1 MKFFWL
7 SDSGS
12 GGSSLTSSSTSP
24 SSSSSTTNL
33 GILLNDFSFRSIYSF
48 ILATSTE
55 ALEHIIYLIVVYLL
69 VCLSLYKLTFLET
82 GSRFLRLLKI
92 IKSIRFPTKPASGNK
107 RVLIVTSHPDDECMF
122 FGPLILAL
130 TKRLDCQPYVLCL
143 SNGNHEKLGNV
154 RRDEL
159 WSSCQMLGIP
169 ASNVIL
175 VNATHLQ
182 DDPNI
187 EWKTESI
194 AALVLNTVE
203 SLDIQAIITF
213 DRDGVSHH
221 PNHCAVYYATA
232 SLCLANLL
240 PKDCKFYTLE
250 SINIIR
256 KYLSIFDLLCTCLM
270 STHWCILSWKEA
282 SIIRHAMRKHTSQM
296 KWFRWLYIY
305 FSRYMFINSIREVN
319 LSDVELEMQIHEN

>member
-1 MKFFWL
+1 MKFSWL
-7 SDSGS
+7 SYIGS
-12 GGSSLTSSSTSP
+12 GGSSFSSSTSA
-24 SSSSSTTNL
+24 SSGSTDL
-33 GILLNDFSFRSIYSF
+33 SELLSDLSFKSVYSF
-48 ILATSTE
+48 VLATSTE
-55 ALEHIIYLIVVYLL
+55 ALEHIIYLILVYLL

-82 GSRFLRLLKI
+82 GSRFLRLLKV
-92 IKSIRFPTKPASGNK
+92 IKSIRLPSKPAANK
-107 RVLIVTSHPDDECMF
+107 RVLFVTSHPDDECMF

-130 TKRLDCQPYVLCL
+130 TKRLDCQPFVLCL
-143 SNGNHEKLGNV
+143 SNGNFEKLGNV

-159 WSSCQMLGIP
+159 WSSCQLLGIP

-175 VNATHLQ
+175 VNATHLP

-203 SLDIQAIITF
+203 SLDIQAIFTF

-240 PKDCKFYTLE
+240 PKECKFYTLD
-250 SINIIR
+250 SVNILR

-282 SIIRHAMRKHTSQM
+282 SIIRHAMREHNSQM

-305 FSRYMFINSIREVN
+305 FSRYMFINSLREVN
-319 LSDVELEMQIHEN
+319 LADVELEMQIHEN

>member
-1 MKFFWL
+1 MKFSWL
-7 SDSGS
+7 SDSSGS
-12 GGSSLTSSSTSP
+12 GGSSINSGTNSI
-24 SSSSSTTNL
+24 SSTTDFAT
-33 GILLNDFSFRSIYSF
+33 LLNDFSIKSVYSF

-82 GSRFLRLLKI
+82 GCRFLRLLKI
-92 IKSIRFPTKPASGNK
+92 IKSTRLPCIPFANK
-107 RVLIVTSHPDDECMF
+107 RVLFVTSHPDDECMF

-143 SNGNHEKLGNV
+143 SNGNFEKLGNV

-159 WSSCQMLGIP
+159 WNSCQMLGIP
-169 ASNVIL
+169 ASNIIL
-175 VNATHLQ
+175 VNATHLP

-203 SLDIQAIITF
+203 SLDIQAIFTF

-240 PKDCKFYTLE
+240 PKDCKFYTLD
-250 SINIIR
+250 SVNILR
-256 KYLSIFDLLCTCLM
+256 KYLSIFDLVCTCLM
-270 STHWCILSWKEA
+270 STHWSILSWKEA
-282 SIIRHAMRKHTSQM
+282 SIIRHAMREHYSQM

-305 FSRYMFINSIREVN
+305 FSRYMFINSLREVN